1 MTTRNYIFPFMIKK
15 NQKTPEELKEI
26 EAKACI
32 AMSDFNNLLQ
42 PGKIAFYK
50 SCEVTQFFLI
60 SREDHKVVNY
70 YALFT
75 FEEKPL
81 ENETTKYLLPKPFRI
96 NDKFSLGALQ
106 KRIPIS
112 KARDIF
118 ANIQNGVMDIDG
130 PCSIPNKMSLLSKT
144 FIPQGFGEKTILTNV
159 LKNNIWKGNYI
170 IEFFNE
176 AKDFPSDI
184 NERSKIDKINR
195 KIREILPIDLS
206 SVHDRIG
213 NIVFQF
219 PVTLMNLDILFK
231 GNGTEVKIVCQQ
243 HPLINQER
251 NILIQV
257 SSIYD
262 NCTTGFFSKHFKN
275 LDFEFNAVLGDD
287 FDIHITVIDC
297 DNNILLFD
305 ENKINY
311 MKSVGTCFNVMDSS
325 EPRTIPQKDGTVKTV
340 QLSNPML
347 SNTGIVY
354 SDTHYRSQIGERI
367 RNNKILSHNGDYIAL
382 KANQSEKGL
391 SFLRAKLKDPDIKEI
406 CLWDP
411 YLKAQDIMDVL
422 YYEPT
427 GKPFRCIASA
437 TKAFWENEHSKA
449 CSSKVQGSSEST
461 FEKYRSECRSHFKRS
476 NNKNVQLKI
485 LAQHDNFGWKF
496 HDRFLILVP
505 QNPRQLPDA
514 YSLGTSINSI
524 GKSHHIIQKV
534 TNAREILDNFEELWE
549 KLDNKDCCV
558 IELPQMQEEQ

>member
-32 AMSDFNNLLQ
+32 AKSDFDNLLQ

-50 SCEVTQFFLI
+50 SCEVTQFFFI
-60 SREDHKVVNY
+60 NREDHKVVNY

-106 KRIPIS
+106 KRISIS

-118 ANIQNGVMDIDG
+118 ANIQNGVINIDG
-130 PCSIPNKMSLLSKT
+130 PCSIPNKMPLLPKT
-144 FIPQGFGEKTILTNV
+144 FVPQGFGEKTILTNV

-251 NILIQV
+251 NIPIQV

-391 SFLRAKLKDPDIKEI
+391 SFLRAKLKAPDIKEI
-406 CLWDP
+406 CLWNAGAI
-411 YLKAQDIMDVL
+411 LSN
-422 YYEPT
+422 PT
-427 GKPFRCIASA
+427 IK
-437 TKAFWENEHSKA
+437 T
-449 CSSKVQGSSEST
+449 
-461 FEKYRSECRSHFKRS
+461 S
-476 NNKNVQLKI
+476 N
-485 LAQHDNFGWKF
+485 
-496 HDRFLILVP
+496 
-505 QNPRQLPDA
+505 
-514 YSLGTSINSI
+514 
-524 GKSHHIIQKV
+524 
-534 TNAREILDNFEELWE
+534 
-549 KLDNKDCCV
+549 
-558 IELPQMQEEQ
+558 

>member
-1 MTTRNYIFPFMIKK
+1 MPK
-15 NQKTPEELKEI
+15 NWKPKLQTPT
-26 EAKACI
+26 
-32 AMSDFNNLLQ
+32 S
-42 PGKIAFYK
+42 GW
-50 SCEVTQFFLI
+50 
-60 SREDHKVVNY
+60 
-70 YALFT
+70 
-75 FEEKPL
+75 
-81 ENETTKYLLPKPFRI
+81 
-96 NDKFSLGALQ
+96 
-106 KRIPIS
+106 
-112 KARDIF
+112 
-118 ANIQNGVMDIDG
+118 
-130 PCSIPNKMSLLSKT
+130 LSKT

>member
-1 MTTRNYIFPFMIKK
+1 MIKK
-15 NQKTPEELKEI
+15 NQKTPEEVKEI
-26 EAKACI
+26 EAKTCI
-32 AMSDFNNLLQ
+32 ANSDFDNLLQ

-60 SREDHKVVNY
+60 NREDHKVVNY

-75 FEEKPL
+75 FEEKAL
-81 ENETTKYLLPKPFRI
+81 ENETTKYLLPKPFQI
-96 NDKFSLGALQ
+96 SDNFSLGALQ

-118 ANIQNGVMDIDG
+118 ADIQNGAINIDG
-130 PCSIPNKMSLLSKT
+130 PCSTPNKMPLLPKT
-144 FIPQGFGEKTILTNV
+144 FVPQGFGEKTILTNV

-176 AKDFPSDI
+176 AKDFPSSI

-195 KIREILPIDLS
+195 KIKEILPIDLS
-206 SVHDRIG
+206 FVHDRIG

-219 PVTLMNLDILFK
+219 PVTLMNLDVLFK

-251 NILIQV
+251 NIFIQV

-305 ENKINY
+305 ESKINY

-367 RNNKILSHNGDYIAL
+367 RNNKILTHDGDYTTL
-382 KANQSEKGL
+382 KANQSERGL
-391 SFLRAKLKDPDIKEI
+391 NFLRAKLKDPSIKEI

-427 GKPFRCIASA
+427 GKPFRCITSA
-437 TKAFWENEHSKA
+437 TKAFGENEHSKA
-449 CSSKVQGSSEST
+449 CSSEVRGSSEST
-461 FEKYRSECRSHFKRS
+461 FEKYRAECRSHFKQS
-476 NNKNVQLKI
+476 NNKNVQLKL